1 MMSHIVRWPKTLKS
15 SLIGRNPLKR
25 AFSLNYHNDNA
36 ELSAS
41 SRHEQPINH
50 PHELYTVRVAQTY
63 DIPAIKAANR
73 ANLPENYSPEFFSR
87 HLQLWPALSLI
98 AECDGVLI
106 GYALGRVELVAQPA
120 PTGTSVP
127 YPCVRLVRPHR
138 QPVGHVTSVAV
149 NDDFRGFGVGKA
161 LMTAFM
167 HPIHGETVNMA
178 VMHLIRKVYVLDT
191 PWIRTVLRALVD
203 SSDCISGSIPSDK
216 TTTVSPKV
224 STSLVSSN
232 SVSSAWMA
240 ISADPRILKSYIVNG
255 ISLSA
260 RQVIA
265 PGSTNLYN
273 ILINNAIILQKIYS
287 VLNDDIDEYRDNH
300 VNNGLIDEN
309 DEETPE
315 ALQHSRLY

>member
-87 HLQLWPALSLI
+87 HLQLWPALSLV

-161 LMTAFM
+161 LMTAL
-167 HPIHGETVNMA
+167 HNH
-178 VMHLIRKVYVLDT
+178 LDT
-191 PWIRTVLRALVD
+191 EHNVVGVALHVRVSNTTAIKLYAD
-203 SSDCISGSIPSDK
+203 SFQYEVAEVCKAYYEDGEDAYVMKRRSAS
-216 TTTVSPKV
+216 TTNNIKSESSPGKE
-224 STSLVSSN
+224 S
-232 SVSSAWMA
+232 
-240 ISADPRILKSYIVNG
+240 
-255 ISLSA
+255 
-260 RQVIA
+260 
-265 PGSTNLYN
+265 
-273 ILINNAIILQKIYS
+273 KI
-287 VLNDDIDEYRDNH
+287 
-300 VNNGLIDEN
+300 
-309 DEETPE
+309 
-315 ALQHSRLY
+315 